1 MSGKGRAKD
10 NPFSINSLLKIA
22 CILLL
27 VLFVVYFVKTKLDIA
42 KMQEQLVEMEQQ
54 VEQREK
60 ENKDMQYHLLHKEED
75 EQEQEEAE
83 SEDKLNQS
91 EVQKESSDPNS
102 QQYDSAM
109 ERAAREKLDYAYPD
123 ERVFV
128 DISGTN

>member
-1 MSGKGRAKD
+1 MNGKERARD

-54 VEQREK
+54 VEQQEL
-60 ENKDMQYHLLHKEED
+60 ENKDAELALRQDEET
-75 EQEQEEAE
+75 
-83 SEDKLNQS
+83 
-91 EVQKESSDPNS
+91 
-102 QQYDSAM
+102 M
-109 ERAAREKLDYAYPD
+109 ERTAREKLDYAHPD

-128 DISGTN
+128 DISGAN